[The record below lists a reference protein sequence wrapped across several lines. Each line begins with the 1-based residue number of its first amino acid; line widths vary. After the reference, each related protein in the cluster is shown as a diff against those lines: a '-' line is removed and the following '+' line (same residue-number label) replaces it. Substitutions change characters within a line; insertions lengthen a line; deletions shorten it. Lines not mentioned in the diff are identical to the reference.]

1 MIREK
6 VMRYTVNTLRNG
18 HVVAFTGG
26 EVPIAV
32 DAA

>member
-6 VMRYTVNTLRNG
+6 VMRYIAYPLRNG